1 MRQHDELSMLRSR
14 LSDALK
20 AAMKNKDERRVST
33 LRLILAALK
42 DRDIAARSDAGKDG
56 AVGEDDILHM
66 LQTMVRQRRESIDL
80 YEKGNRPELAQKERE
95 EIEVIE
101 NFLPQQLSD
110 EEVANA
116 SRSAI
121 EECAAT
127 GLKDMGRIMA
137 TLRQRYPGQM
147 DFAKCSKIVKEM
159 LQV

>member
-1 MRQHDELSMLRSR
+1 MLRTR

-42 DRDIAARSDAGKDG
+42 DRDIAARSNGNENPIA
-56 AVGEDDILHM
+56 EDDILHM
-66 LQTMVRQRRESIDL
+66 LQTMVRQRRESIEL

-95 EIEVIE
+95 EIDVIE
-101 NFLPQQLSD
+101 DYLPQQLSD
-110 EEVANA
+110 DEVNDA
-116 SRSAI
+116 SRQVI

-147 DFAKCSKIVKEM
+147 DFAKCSKIVKEL
-159 LQV
+159 LQA

>member
-1 MRQHDELSMLRSR
+1 MLRSR

-20 AAMKNKDERRVST
+20 TAMKDKEGRRVST

-42 DRDIAARSDAGKDG
+42 DRDIAARSGGGKDESIG
-56 AVGEDDILHM
+56 DDDILHM

-80 YEKGNRPELAQKERE
+80 YERGNRPELAQKERE

-101 NFLPQQLSD
+101 DFLPRQLSE
-110 EEVANA
+110 EEVADA
-116 SRSAI
+116 SRRAI

-159 LQV
+159 LQA